1 MLFAMAAKLIK
12 GILISVQT
20 SVKCGNAVLINIITP
35 VLNARISRAV
45 S

>member
-1 MLFAMAAKLIK
+1 MVAKLIK

-20 SVKCGNAVLINIITP
+20 SVKCGDAVLKNIIIP
-35 VLNARISRAV
+35 VLNARVSRVV